1 MLRIGV
7 TGHRK
12 LAEGAGIEAGI
23 EVALAAIEARFP
35 GASWQVLSALAEG
48 ADRIVARHALAR
60 PGVQLVAVLPL
71 PRLDY
76 LTDFE
81 SPQAK
86 KEFLG
91 LLHEAESVI
100 ELPPRDRR
108 DEAYEQAGHYV
119 VEHVDVLVAVWDGLP
134 TTSRGGTAAIVE
146 YARGLGKP
154 ICHIWAG
161 TGARHKHAPVEFINF
176 R

>member
-12 LAEGAGIEAGI
+12 LADGAGVEAGI
-23 EVALAAIEARFP
+23 EMALAAIAARFP
-35 GASWQVLSALAEG
+35 AATWQVLSALAEG
-48 ADRIVARHALAR
+48 ADRIVARHVLAR
-60 PGVQLVAVLPL
+60 AGAQLVAVLPL

-81 SPQAK
+81 SPQSK
-86 KEFLG
+86 KEFLD
-91 LLHEAESVI
+91 LLNEAESVI
-100 ELPPRDRR
+100 ELPPCPTRSM
-108 DEAYEQAGHYV
+108 AYEQAGHYV
-119 VEHVDVLVAVWDGLP
+119 VEHADVLVAVWDGQH
-134 TTSRGGTAAIVE
+134 TIGRGGTAAILE

-154 ICHIWAG
+154 ICHVWASAAAG
-161 TGARHKHAPVEFINF
+161 QERAPVEFINF